1 MDEMTNDH
9 QPCRVQHKCNIEKAE
24 EKQSEI
30 NDIKLE
36 MEWVFVRGE
45 IYYGSLQELSS
56 DGHTVILR
64 VEP

>member
-36 MEWVFVRGE
+36 ME
-45 IYYGSLQELSS
+45 
-56 DGHTVILR
+56 
-64 VEP
+64 